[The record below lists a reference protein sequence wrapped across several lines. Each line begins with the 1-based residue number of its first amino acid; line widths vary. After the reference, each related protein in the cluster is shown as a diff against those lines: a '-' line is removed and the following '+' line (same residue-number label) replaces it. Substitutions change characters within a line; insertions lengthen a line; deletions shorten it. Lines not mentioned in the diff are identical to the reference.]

1 LVKHRSDTNH
11 KKGEKMRHGLTDE
24 QKIKAREMIKEG
36 STRREIADR
45 LGVDV
50 TKIHN
55 FWANSQKSKT
65 PVPQG
70 KKEKPG
76 RIKIQKLEIK
86 EEKEEPK
93 VKAKSEKTMVIITSD
108 ISMLKK
114 LIGEL

>member
-1 LVKHRSDTNH
+1 
-11 KKGEKMRHGLTDE
+11 MRKGLTDE

-45 LGVDV
+45 LGVDIK
-50 TKIHN
+50 KIHN
-55 FWANSQKSKT
+55 FWHNNQRGSAPI
-65 PVPQG
+65 PVG

-76 RIKIQKLEIK
+76 RIKIQKLEIE
-86 EEKEEPK
+86 EEKEATK